1 MLGCLIPNTG
11 LLSGV
16 MNDSILGYVM
26 GQLEGAK
33 GRWPEI
39 AEASGV
45 PYRTVQKIG
54 SKKTLTPRIDSVEKL
69 AKYFRE
75 NPASHAA

>member
-1 MLGCLIPNTG
+1 
-11 LLSGV
+11 
-16 MNDSILGYVM
+16 MNDSILDYVT
-26 GQLEGAK
+26 GQLDKAK

-39 AEASGV
+39 AVASGV

-69 AKYFRE
+69 ANYFR
-75 NPASHAA
+75 NTDSAAA

>member
-1 MLGCLIPNTG
+1 
-11 LLSGV
+11 
-16 MNDSILGYVM
+16 MNESILGFVM
-26 GQLEGAK
+26 GRLDAEK

-39 AEASGV
+39 AIGSGV

-54 SKKTLTPRIDSVEKL
+54 SGKSKLPRIDNLEKL

-75 NPASHAA
+75 SSSAAA

>member
-1 MLGCLIPNTG
+1 MNESLI
-11 LLSGV
+11 
-16 MNDSILGYVM
+16 GYVM
-26 GQLEGAK
+26 GQLSAAR

-54 SKKTLTPRIDSVEKL
+54 SGKTVRPGIDTVEKL
-69 AKYFRE
+69 ANHFR
-75 NPASHAA
+75 AVAKSADGSQTQQSAA

>member
-1 MLGCLIPNTG
+1 M
-11 LLSGV
+11 S
-16 MNDSILGYVM
+16 DSILGYVI
-26 GQLEGAK
+26 GQLDVAK

-39 AEASGV
+39 ATESGV

-54 SKKTLTPRIDSVEKL
+54 SGKTRSPRIDSVEKL

-75 NPASHAA
+75 HQSAAA